1 MPKRR
6 FSLSADVIKHI
17 FEGEISDN
25 NFAGLHSEAVKS
37 IENGGIKIHNGWPAG
52 QLDRRTGGKS
62 YCANIEVKIDGK
74 WYEPGFSS
82 FFPKPGAG
90 SSWTKENIIRWTEQ
104 ALTNPKD
111 KDRPTRE
118 GWETSPRAI
127 RKTDTG
133 RALER
138 IRVNKVPCKV
148 QYQAGE
154 MASIYPIV
162 PQ

>member
-62 YCANIEVKIDGK
+62 
-74 WYEPGFSS
+74 
-82 FFPKPGAG
+82 
-90 SSWTKENIIRWTEQ
+90 
-104 ALTNPKD
+104 
-111 KDRPTRE
+111 
-118 GWETSPRAI
+118 
-127 RKTDTG
+127 
-133 RALER
+133 
-138 IRVNKVPCKV
+138 
-148 QYQAGE
+148 
-154 MASIYPIV
+154 
-162 PQ
+162 